1 MREISTYPWSGDIR
15 IEVEPEKPA
24 KFTLKLR
31 IPGWARDATASV
43 NGKPVAVAAAT
54 ENGYLAISRQ
64 WGPGDVVAL
73 DLPMPAERIYA
84 HPAVRMDAGR
94 VALKRGP
101 LVYCVEEVDN
111 PRGPVQRLKLPR
123 GSEIKV
129 DAARRPVRRRRH
141 AHRRC
146 GRDSTTA
153 TGATGSIAPSR
164 RPSGPR
170 R

>member
-1 MREISTYPWSGDIR
+1 M
-15 IEVEPEKPA
+15 
-24 KFTLKLR
+24 
-31 IPGWARDATASV
+31 
-43 NGKPVAVAAAT
+43 
-54 ENGYLAISRQ
+54 
-64 WGPGDVVAL
+64 VAL

-111 PRGPVQRLKLPR
+111 PRRPVQRLKLPR

-129 DAARRPVRRRRH
+129 AAARRSVRRHRH

-146 GRDSTTA
+146 GQRSTTA
-153 TGATGSIAPSR
+153 IGATGSIAPSR
-164 RPSGPR
+164 RPSEPATLTALPYYLWNNRQKGSMMVWLVEA
-170 R
+170 